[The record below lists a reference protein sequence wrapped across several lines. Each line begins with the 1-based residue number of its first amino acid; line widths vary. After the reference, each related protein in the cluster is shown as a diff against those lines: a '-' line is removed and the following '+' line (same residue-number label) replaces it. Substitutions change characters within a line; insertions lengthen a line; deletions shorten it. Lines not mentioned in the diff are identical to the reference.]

1 MNATREKLVEEIT
14 ALLRFAS
21 EELASL
27 KMHRQVLSTLDSVV
41 RKARIAVDG
50 TDQKKRESAVEVL
63 LYQQKV
69 IASIEGAKNLYEQ
82 AGRMLD
88 GIMKIAIGRTANEL
102 SNTSEIVELVE
113 IQAQID
119 VAHKLVEAGAVFIVQ
134 IREYALRIRQS
145 QKWVW

>member
-41 RKARIAVDG
+41 RKARIALDG

-88 GIMKIAIGRTANEL
+88 GTMKIAIGRTANEL